1 MIILL
6 RQRRDGLRCGYNVVD
21 EAVECERVAVWIVA
35 VGVVVVELVVVV
47 EEAEEI
53 WIEGLCPDGCGR
65 DTVGSLYTLSSDS
78 NSRTPFRGTTLTKV
92 APGLLFTRR
101 TRTRTWR
108 WTAVRALAG
117 GVNTGNLE
125 QGLQNSQSHSNPVQ
139 QKTDGSPYLFK

>member
-21 EAVECERVAVWIVA
+21 EAVERERVAVWIVA
-35 VGVVVVELVVVV
+35 VVVVVVELVVVV

-78 NSRTPFRGTTLTKV
+78 NSRTPFRGTTLTTV

-108 WTAVRALAG
+108 WNTPAGARSTGSAL
-117 GVNTGNLE
+117 
-125 QGLQNSQSHSNPVQ
+125 PV
-139 QKTDGSPYLFK
+139 